1 MLELAGVVSELT
13 GSDAGITFVP
23 LPVDDPAL
31 RRPDIAVAR
40 SALGW
45 EPHVDLR
52 EGLRRTIAWFRDH
65 QAAVATS
72 QPSMPAQRTVSRVRD
87 AVSA

>member
-13 GSDAGITFVP
+13 GADAGIRFVP
-23 LPVDDPAL
+23 LPQDDPAL

-45 EPHVDLR
+45 DPHVDVR
-52 EGLRRTIAWFRDH
+52 EGLRRTIAWFRA
-65 QAAVATS
+65 QAEVGAS
-72 QPSMPAQRTVSRVRD
+72 QPSVPSQRSVSREHD
-87 AVSA
+87 AISA